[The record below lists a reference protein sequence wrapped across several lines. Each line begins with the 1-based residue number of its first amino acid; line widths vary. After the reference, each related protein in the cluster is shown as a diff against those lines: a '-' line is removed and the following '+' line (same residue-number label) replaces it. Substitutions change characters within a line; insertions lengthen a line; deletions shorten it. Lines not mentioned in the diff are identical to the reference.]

1 MLKSSL
7 CDYCDACVLVSVTI
21 IVAEAGS
28 VDAAKPTDKNN
39 KQAIFRKCAPFTNF
53 ITEINNT
60 QVDNANSLDVAMPI
74 CKLMKFSDTHSKK
87 FELYINFPEISQI
100 ML

>member
-7 CDYCDACVLVSVTI
+7 YDYCDACVLVSVTLI
-21 IVAEAGS
+21 AVEAGS

-39 KQAIFRKCAPFTNF
+39 KQAIFRNCAPFTDF

-60 QVDNANSLDVAMPI
+60 QVDNTNILDVAMPMY
-74 CKLMKFSDTHSKK
+74 KLIKFSDTHSKN
-87 FELYINFPEISQI
+87 FELYSNFSDISQI

>member
-7 CDYCDACVLVSVTI
+7 YDYCDACVLVSVTI
-21 IVAEAGS
+21 IVVEAGS

-39 KQAIFRKCAPFTNF
+39 KQAIFRNCAPFTDF

-60 QVDNANSLDVAMPI
+60 QLDNANILHVAMPMY
-74 CKLMKFSDTHSKK
+74 KLIKFSDTHSKN
-87 FELYINFPEISQI
+87 FELYSNFSDISQI